1 MSINNKENEE
11 NKVINF
17 PAYIPGKDDEHRMV
31 FTDRMKGLIKRAR
44 EIVKDYKEHRE
55 EIFDNEYFFSKK
67 YSIILNESAGLIES
81 TLEMIDSG
89 KINSADEE
97 DRDLLEGSLYLYIK
111 QWNVNLLEGSEGYN
125 QRRIKELEE
134 REKELLKK
142 PIDDKISRFIS
153 KDEQ

>member
-125 QRRIKELEE
+125 QRRIKELGE